1 MTETK
6 SFALFSKKFNTAV
19 IFALIL
25 LGAAAR
31 LIDLNSHFTHVDDIG
46 VARAIILRSK
56 GTEGSSYEFEN
67 REGVLG
73 RLIKL
78 FEKVTIIPKK
88 FTYAPLQFIF
98 SYFLLW
104 PGQSYREIL
113 FWGRLPSCLF
123 GILGLLAIVCFY
135 KKYDRLKTPAVFVA
149 LCLTAFS
156 YENVIY
162 AKQMESY
169 SIGVWAA
176 ACVLILWVRQIKTAD
191 SSFKALFPA
200 FAGMAVLSHAQYQIL
215 FFMPAF
221 AVSLFAYHLLRFR
234 NRWFETARNFLAA
247 GITYGI
253 LIFPMYW
260 LFLRHKEADTPGLT
274 WNVGPAREFQFP
286 LLHGE
291 SLLTQ
296 VGTGIVFFAKNFPV
310 VFGGTLAFMPESHPL
325 FTPATWLLM
334 VFFALGIAGLCASK
348 TLRKKT
354 LALFFLLTA
363 LTWAALVIT
372 QKLAFSPTRHSLIL
386 LPFFA
391 VLTAEGWNFLARLLK
406 RLSWGGSW
414 RRFAHIPLIGF
425 ILVMFWMNFHSF
437 LAERKD
443 PFDETQIESK
453 LSEFDVDTVMTTGW
467 TWNLSFMK
475 SVREQFNC
483 FDDQVVAPPTYRERP
498 IPHKTIA
505 FISHRNKLN
514 PALFED
520 MKLKINLYLLA
531 AGRTDDLL
539 TAQAADYRL
548 IYYREIDS
556 DTEVDFSSK
565 TKNGTNGF
573 YFYILRKNQPFF

>member
-6 SFALFSKKFNTAV
+6 SFTLFSKKFNAAI
-19 IFALIL
+19 IFFLIL

-31 LIDLNSHFTHVDDIG
+31 IIDLNSHFTHVDDIG

-56 GTEGSSYEFEN
+56 GTEGGSYEFKN
-67 REGVLG
+67 RGGVWG
-73 RLIKL
+73 RLKNR
-78 FEKVTIIPKK
+78 FEKVMIIPKK
-88 FTYAPLQFIF
+88 FTYAPLQFIIT
-98 SYFLLW
+98 YFLLW
-104 PGQSYREIL
+104 PWQSYRQIL

-123 GILGLLAIVCFY
+123 GILGLVALVFFY
-135 KKYDRLKTPAVFVA
+135 KKYDRLKTPAVFLA
-149 LCLTAFS
+149 LSLTAFS

-169 SIGVWAA
+169 AIGVWAA
-176 ACVLILWVRQIKTAD
+176 ISVLILLVGQMKSPRPSLK
-191 SSFKALFPA
+191 SLLLA
-200 FAGMAVLSHAQYQIL
+200 FAGLAFLSHTQYQIL
-215 FFMPAF
+215 FFIPAF
-221 AVSLFAYHLLRFR
+221 AAALFTYHLLLFR
-234 NRWFETARNFLAA
+234 NRWLETVRNFLAA

-253 LIFPMYW
+253 LVFPMYW

-274 WNVGPAREFQFP
+274 WNVGPGREFQFP

-296 VGTGIVFFAKNFPV
+296 AVITLEFFAKNFPV
-310 VFGGTLAFMPESHPL
+310 VFGSTLAFMPESHPF

-391 VLTAEGWNFLARLLK
+391 VLTAEGWNFLTRLLK
-406 RLSWGGSW
+406 QLSWGGSW
-414 RRFAHIPLIGF
+414 RRFAHIPLTGF
-425 ILVMFWMNFHSF
+425 ILVMFWMNFPNF
-437 LAERKD
+437 LTERKD

-453 LSEFDVDTVMTTGW
+453 LSEFNVDTVITTGW

-475 SVREQFNC
+475 SVAKRFNC
-483 FDDQVVAPPTYRERP
+483 FDDQVVTPTVYHPRP
-498 IPHKTIA
+498 VPHKTIA
-505 FISHRNKLN
+505 FISHRNKLSSD
-514 PALFED
+514 LFES
-520 MKLKINLYLLA
+520 MKAKINLYLLSTGKA
-531 AGRTDDLL
+531 DALW
-539 TAQAADYRL
+539 TATPANYQL
-548 IYYREIDS
+548 IFYKEIDS
-556 DTEVDFSSK
+556 DVEVDFSSK

-573 YFYILRKNQPFF
+573 YFYILRKN